1 MFFICLG
8 FMVGSTN
15 SSVLPNTIKENSGKT
30 YSNSSTK
37 EKTVKDDAN
46 SEVKLTDSASTII
59 FNRSKSNQ
67 NSKYS
72 GQNRGAVF

>member
-1 MFFICLG
+1 
-8 FMVGSTN
+8 MVGSTN